1 MSPPSSFEA
10 LEPTHRTWIV
20 DNLAKGPPGLEA
32 VRNHVMEVFRK
43 PLTLY
48 CRHLVGPDHDPD
60 DIVHDFFC
68 ERLTKKDFFERWRKS
83 GRRLRDWMRTALR
96 FHVLGIWRAKNEQPG
111 LEGDSLPTPK
121 DGPIVEFERAYAERI
136 IDLALSRARED
147 LPDDASPKWKAFN
160 MRFHERIKYPAIG
173 SEIGVSAERA
183 RQMVRQVSQS
193 VRRHVRALILREGI
207 EPWEIDMEIM
217 TILRRVRGKNLGR

>member
-1 MSPPSSFEA
+1 VSPPSSFEDLA
-10 LEPTHRTWIV
+10 PTHRTWIL
-20 DNLAKGPPGLEA
+20 DNLAKGPSGLEI

-43 PLTLY
+43 PLTVY
-48 CRHLVGPDHDPD
+48 CRRLIGPDHDPD
-60 DIVHDFFC
+60 DVVHDFFC
-68 ERLTKKDFFERWRKS
+68 ERLSKKDFFEKWQKS
-83 GRRLRDWMRTALR
+83 GRRLRDWIRTALR
-96 FHVLGIWRAKNEQPG
+96 FHALGSRRARNEHPG
-111 LEGDSLPTPK
+111 LEGDALPTPK

-147 LPDDASPKWKAFN
+147 LPEVASPKWQAFE
-160 MRFHERIKYPAIG
+160 MRFHERLKYPAIG
-173 SEIGVSAERA
+173 RELGVSAERA

-193 VRRHVRALILREGI
+193 VRRHVRTLILMEGI